1 MIGIGAL
8 SAVATSLLT
17 YTGGELRSKRDPERD
32 IVAER
37 EALRKNYRSPVEQTI
52 SEIGEGRGTCH
63 PSYIFIQKI

>member
-37 EALRKNYRSPVEQTI
+37 EALRKDYRSPVEQTL
-52 SEIGEGRGTCH
+52 SEVGEGRGTYH
-63 PSYIFIQKI
+63 PTYMFFQQA

>member
-37 EALRKNYRSPVEQTI
+37 EALRKNYRSPIEQTL
-52 SEIGEGRGTCH
+52 SEVGEGRGTYHSTCLFLQQ
-63 PSYIFIQKI
+63 S